1 MSAAAL
7 LDLCRARRGD
17 PTMAHASTTPPDSL
31 PPSAKF
37 VHYVLRREDDLTQ
50 GDLVDRT
57 RLSTRTVRNA
67 LRKLEAADAVEE
79 RVCPRDARKRVYSL
93 AEE

>member
-1 MSAAAL
+1 
-7 LDLCRARRGD
+7 
-17 PTMAHASTTPPDSL
+17 MAHAPTTLPDGL

-50 GDLVDRT
+50 GDLVERT

-79 RVCPRDARKRVYSL
+79 RVCPRDARKRVYSI
-93 AEE
+93 ADD